1 LPEARNGAICD
12 RQIAMEIKKPTCVG
26 FFIDE
31 KKRLTSSSSRQLVQ
45 RLELQL
51 EQMRQ
56 ERQQPEPEQQQ
67 ELQQPFGCRR
77 QESAGQQQER
87 YVSF

>member
-1 LPEARNGAICD
+1 LR
-12 RQIAMEIKKPTCVG
+12 RL
-26 FFIDE
+26 FIDE
-31 KKRLTSSSSRQLVQ
+31 KAGITSSLSRQLVQ

-56 ERQQPEPEQQQ
+56 ERQQPELERQQ

-77 QESAGQQQER
+77 QESAGQQQEQ